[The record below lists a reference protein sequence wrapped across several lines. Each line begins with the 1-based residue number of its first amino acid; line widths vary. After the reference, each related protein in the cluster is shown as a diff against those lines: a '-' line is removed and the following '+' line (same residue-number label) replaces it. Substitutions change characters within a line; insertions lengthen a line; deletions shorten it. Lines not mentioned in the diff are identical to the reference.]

1 MIISKKLG
9 IYKFPHKL
17 PKNLRLRILAN
28 QEKLRKSENV
38 IELNPSA
45 KPYSQMENFVN
56 TRKKSLKNR
65 N

>member
-28 QEKLRKSENV
+28 QEKLRKSENF

-45 KPYSQMENFVN
+45 KP
-56 TRKKSLKNR
+56 
-65 N
+65 